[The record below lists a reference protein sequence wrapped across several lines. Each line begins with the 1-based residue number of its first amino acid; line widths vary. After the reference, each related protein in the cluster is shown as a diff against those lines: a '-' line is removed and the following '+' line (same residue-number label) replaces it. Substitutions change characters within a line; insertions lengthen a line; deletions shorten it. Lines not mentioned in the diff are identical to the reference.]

1 METKTHN
8 TGIFT
13 PSNAG
18 EFRVRVLE
26 NVRLSRRYYLLRI
39 ERPARLVEPLAGQ
52 FVHVAVPSTPA
63 PGLGERF
70 FLRRPF
76 SIHDCTREFLD
87 LVIVEVGP
95 GSQALRRVRA
105 GDTVDFYGPLG
116 QPYPLLPEKRV
127 LAIGGGVG
135 LAPLYFYGFRAP
147 GGLGDNYRLLYGART
162 RDDLFLEHVP
172 LERRGVALATDDG
185 SYGFRGNVVQ
195 LAERE
200 LERESADVIFSC
212 GPTVMM
218 RAAQKLAGRLG
229 IPHYASL
236 ENRMG
241 CALGACRACVVPT
254 TLGGP
259 SPYRTV
265 CHDGP
270 VFDARVLVWD
280 ELPVP

>member
-1 METKTHN
+1 METRAGAPHV
-8 TGIFT
+8 FT

-18 EFRVRVLE
+18 EFSTSVIE
-26 NVRLSRRYYLLRI
+26 NVQLSRRYFLLRLA
-39 ERPARLVEPLAGQ
+39 RPAGFVEPFAGQ
-52 FVHVAVPSTPA
+52 FVHVAVPVMDA
-63 PGLGERF
+63 GERF

-76 SIHDCTREFLD
+76 SIHDCTRDTID

-95 GSQALRRVRA
+95 GTHALRRVRA
-105 GDTVDFYGPLG
+105 GDSVTFYGPLG
-116 QPYPLLPEKRV
+116 QPYPMLPGLRI

-135 LAPLYFYGFRAP
+135 LAPLYFYGFRSP
-147 GGLGDNYRLLYGART
+147 GGIGESYRLLYGART
-162 RDDLFLEHVP
+162 KDDLFLDHVA
-172 LERRGVALATDDG
+172 LERPGVSLSTDDG
-185 SYGFRGNVVQ
+185 SHGFKGNVVQ

-200 LERESADVIFSC
+200 LERESADAIFSC

-218 RAAQKLAGRLG
+218 RAAQKLAQARG
-229 IPHYASL
+229 IPHWASL

-254 TLGGP
+254 KLEGA

-270 VFDARVLVWD
+270 VFDASVLVWD

>member
-1 METKTHN
+1 MANATL
-8 TGIFT
+8 FT
-13 PSNAG
+13 PANAR
-18 EFRVRVLE
+18 EFTTFVLE
-26 NVRLSRRYYLLRI
+26 NTRLSRRYFLLRLA
-39 ERPARLVEPLAGQ
+39 RPAGFLEPAAGQ
-52 FVHVAVPSTPA
+52 FVHVAVPA
-63 PGLGERF
+63 ADAGQRF

-76 SIHDCTREFLD
+76 SVHDCTRETID
-87 LVIVEVGP
+87 LVIVEVGA
-95 GSQALRRVRA
+95 GSQAIGRARPGDALR
-105 GDTVDFYGPLG
+105 FYGPLG
-116 QPYPLLPEKRV
+116 HSYPLLPGKRV
-127 LAIGGGVG
+127 LAVGGGVG

-147 GGLGDNYRLLYGART
+147 GCIGDGYRLLYGART
-162 RDDLFLEHVP
+162 REDLFLDYLP
-172 LERRGVALATDDG
+172 LERAGVALSTDDG
-185 SYGFRGNVVQ
+185 SHGFAGNVVQ

-200 LERESADVIFSC
+200 LAREGADAIFSC

-218 RAAQKLAGRLG
+218 KAVQTLAAARG

-254 TLGGP
+254 TLGGA

-270 VFDARVLVWD
+270 VFDASVLVWD

>member
-1 METKTHN
+1 METRAGDSHV
-8 TGIFT
+8 FT

-18 EFRVRVLE
+18 EFTTPVIS
-26 NVRLSRRYYLLRI
+26 NVQLSRRYYLLRLA
-39 ERPARLVEPLAGQ
+39 RPAGFVEPRAGQ
-52 FVHVAVPSTPA
+52 FVHMAVPVSDGA
-63 PGLGERF
+63 RF

-76 SIHDCTREFLD
+76 SIHDCTRDFID
-87 LVIVEVGP
+87 LVIVEVGA
-95 GSQALRRVRA
+95 GTHALRAIRA
-105 GDTVDFYGPLG
+105 GEPATFYGPLG
-116 QPYPLLPEKRV
+116 QPYPTLPGLRI

-135 LAPLYFYGFRAP
+135 LAPLHFYGFRSP
-147 GGLGDNYRLLYGART
+147 GGIGENYRLLYGART
-162 RDDLFLEHVP
+162 KEDLFLEHVA
-172 LERRGVALATDDG
+172 LERPGVSLSTDDG
-185 SYGFRGNVVQ
+185 SHGFAGNVVQ

-200 LERESADVIFSC
+200 LERALADAVFSC

-218 RAAQKLAGRLG
+218 RAAQKLAQAHG
-229 IPHYASL
+229 IPHWASL

-254 TLGGP
+254 KLAGA

-270 VFDARVLVWD
+270 VFDASVLLWD

>member
-1 METKTHN
+1 METRASETYV
-8 TGIFT
+8 FT

-18 EFRVRVLE
+18 EFTTPVIE
-26 NVRLSRRYYLLRI
+26 NTRLSQRYFMLRLA
-39 ERPARLVEPLAGQ
+39 RPAGFVEPLAGQ
-52 FVHVAVPSTPA
+52 FVHVAVPSA
-63 PGLGERF
+63 DADGRF

-76 SIHDCTREFLD
+76 SIHDCTRDAID

-95 GSQALRRVRA
+95 GTHVLRRIREGENV
-105 GDTVDFYGPLG
+105 TFYGPLG
-116 QPYPLLPEKRV
+116 QPYPALQGRRI

-135 LAPLYFYGFRAP
+135 LAPLYFYVFRAP
-147 GGLGDNYRLLYGART
+147 GCIAENYRLLYGART
-162 RDDLFLEHVP
+162 KDDLFLDHVS
-172 LERRGVALATDDG
+172 LERPGVLLATDDG
-185 SYGFRGNVVQ
+185 SHGFKGNVVQ
-195 LAERE
+195 LAEHE
-200 LERESADVIFSC
+200 LEREGAAAIFSC

-218 RAAQKLAGRLG
+218 RAAQKLAERHG
-229 IPHYASL
+229 IPHWASL

-254 TLGGP
+254 NLAGP

-270 VFDARVLVWD
+270 VFDASVLLWD

>member
-1 METKTHN
+1 METRTN
-8 TGIFT
+8 NAYVFT

-18 EFRVRVLE
+18 EFATRVLE
-26 NVRLSRRYYLLRI
+26 NIPLSRRYYLLRL
-39 ERPARLVEPLAGQ
+39 ERPANFVEPLAGQ
-52 FVHVAVPSTPA
+52 FVQVMVPSLDA
-63 PGLGERF
+63 GERF

-76 SIHDCTREFLD
+76 SIHDCTADSLD
-87 LVIVEVGP
+87 LVIVEVGA
-95 GSQALRRVRA
+95 GSSALRRLRP
-105 GDTVDFYGPLG
+105 GDTAHFYGPLG
-116 QPYPLLPEKRV
+116 HSYPVLSGKRV

-147 GGLGDNYRLLYGART
+147 GGLGENYRLLYGART
-162 RDDLFLEHVP
+162 KDDLFLDHVP
-172 LERRGVALATDDG
+172 LEHRGVALSTDDG
-185 SYGFRGNVVQ
+185 SHGFKGNVVQ
-195 LAERE
+195 LAQRE
-200 LERESADVIFSC
+200 LERESADAIFTC

-218 RAAQKLAGRLG
+218 RAAQKLAEKRG

-270 VFDARVLVWD
+270 VFDASVLVWD

>member
-1 METKTHN
+1 METRTHDSYL
-8 TGIFT
+8 FT

-18 EFRVRVLE
+18 EFSTRVIE
-26 NVRLSRRYYLLRI
+26 NVPLSGRYYLLRLARP
-39 ERPARLVEPLAGQ
+39 ERFVEPLAGQ
-52 FVHVAVPSTPA
+52 FVHVSVPSIDA
-63 PGLGERF
+63 GERF

-76 SIHDCTREFLD
+76 SIHDCTREYID

-116 QPYPLLPEKRV
+116 HSYPVLPGERI

-147 GGLGDNYRLLYGART
+147 GGLGENYRLLYGART
-162 RDDLFLEHVP
+162 KDDLFLEHVP
-172 LERRGVALATDDG
+172 LERRGVALSTDDG
-185 SYGFRGNVVQ
+185 SYGFRGNVVE
-195 LAERE
+195 LAAHELGRE
-200 LERESADVIFSC
+200 GADAIFSC
-212 GPTVMM
+212 GPTIMM
-218 RAAQKLAGRLG
+218 RAAQKLAEQRG

-241 CALGACRACVVPT
+241 CALGACRSCVVPT

-270 VFDARVLVWD
+270 VFDASVLVWD

>member
-1 METKTHN
+1 METRATD
-8 TGIFT
+8 TYVFT
-13 PSNAG
+13 PSNAD
-18 EFRVRVLE
+18 EFSTRVIE
-26 NVRLSRRYYLLRI
+26 NLQLSRRYFMLRLA
-39 ERPARLVEPLAGQ
+39 RPDGFVEPLAGQ
-52 FVHVAVPSTPA
+52 FVHVSVPSLDA
-63 PGLGERF
+63 GARF

-76 SIHDCTREFLD
+76 SIHDCTRDAID

-95 GSQALRRVRA
+95 GSQALRCVRA

-116 QPYPLLPEKRV
+116 QPYPVLPGRRI

-147 GGLGDNYRLLYGART
+147 GGIGENYRLLYGART
-162 RDDLFLEHVP
+162 KDDLFLDQVP
-172 LERRGVALATDDG
+172 LERSGVALSTDDG
-185 SYGFRGNVVQ
+185 SHGFKGNVVQ

-200 LERESADVIFSC
+200 LEREGAEAIFSC

-218 RAAQKLAGRLG
+218 RAAQKLAEARG
-229 IPHYASL
+229 IPHWASL

-254 TLGGP
+254 TLAGA

-270 VFDARVLVWD
+270 VFDASVLVWD

>member
-1 METKTHN
+1 METKT
-8 TGIFT
+8 TDYIFT

-18 EFRVRVLE
+18 EFSTSVIA
-26 NVRLSRRYYLLRI
+26 NVHLSARYFMLRLA
-39 ERPARLVEPLAGQ
+39 RPADFIEPLAGQ
-52 FVHVAVPSTPA
+52 FVHVAVPA
-63 PGLGERF
+63 MDAGERF

-76 SIHDCTREFLD
+76 SIHDCTPDAID
-87 LVIVEVGP
+87 LVIVEAGP
-95 GSQALRRVRA
+95 GTHALRRIRP
-105 GDTVDFYGPLG
+105 GDDITFYGPLG
-116 QPYPLLPEKRV
+116 HAYPALTGKRI

-147 GGLGDNYRLLYGART
+147 GGLGENYRLLYGART
-162 RDDLFLEHVP
+162 RADLFLDH
-172 LERRGVALATDDG
+172 LELQRPGVSLSTDDG
-185 SYGFRGNVVQ
+185 SHGFKGNVVQ
-195 LAERE
+195 LAEHELARE
-200 LERESADVIFSC
+200 GADVIFSC

-218 RAAQKLAGRLG
+218 RAAQKLAEARGV
-229 IPHYASL
+229 PHWASL

-254 TLGGP
+254 KLEGA

-270 VFDARVLVWD
+270 VFDASVLLWE

>member
-1 METKTHN
+1 METRTN
-8 TGIFT
+8 DAYVFT
-13 PSNAG
+13 PSNAD
-18 EFRVRVLE
+18 EFSTRVLE
-26 NVRLSRRYYLLRI
+26 NISLSRRYYLLRLA
-39 ERPARLVEPLAGQ
+39 RPASFVEPVAGQ
-52 FVHVAVPSTPA
+52 FVHVAVPSFDA
-63 PGLGERF
+63 GERF

-76 SIHDCTREFLD
+76 SIHDCTREYLD

-95 GSQALRRVRA
+95 GSQALRRTRA
-105 GDTVDFYGPLG
+105 GDSVTFYGPLG
-116 QPYPLLPEKRV
+116 HAYPVLPGKRV
-127 LAIGGGVG
+127 LGLGGGVG

-147 GGLGDNYRLLYGART
+147 GGLGENYRLLYGART
-162 RDDLFLEHVP
+162 KEDLFLEHVP
-172 LERRGVALATDDG
+172 LERRGVALSTDDG
-185 SYGFRGNVVQ
+185 SYGFKGNVVQ

-200 LERESADVIFSC
+200 LERESADAIFSC

-218 RAAQKLAGRLG
+218 RAAQKLAEKHA

-270 VFDARVLVWD
+270 VFDASVLVWD

>member
-1 METKTHN
+1 MDTKTHDAY
-8 TGIFT
+8 IFT
-13 PSNAG
+13 PSNADD
-18 EFRVRVLE
+18 FSTRVLE
-26 NVRLSRRYYLLRI
+26 NIPLSRRYYLLRLA
-39 ERPARLVEPLAGQ
+39 RPASFVEPLAGQ
-52 FVHVAVPSTPA
+52 FVHVAVPSHNA
-63 PGLGERF
+63 SAGERF

-76 SIHDCTREFLD
+76 SIHDCTREYID

-95 GSQALRRVRA
+95 GSQVLRHTRA
-105 GDTVDFYGPLG
+105 GDSVTFYGPLG
-116 QPYPLLPEKRV
+116 HPYPVLPGKRV
-127 LAIGGGVG
+127 LGLGGGVG

-147 GGLGDNYRLLYGART
+147 GGLGESYRLLYGART
-162 RDDLFLEHVP
+162 REDLFLEHVP
-172 LERRGVALATDDG
+172 LERRGVALSTDDG
-185 SYGFRGNVVQ
+185 SYGFKGNVVQ

-200 LERESADVIFSC
+200 LEREGADAIFSC

-218 RAAQKLAGRLG
+218 RAAQKLAERHG
-229 IPHYASL
+229 IAHYASL

-270 VFDARVLVWD
+270 VFNASVLVWD